1 MIELNGFCTDEPLK
15 FDEGM
20 TEEDFRSEV
29 IKCLQNHRDD
39 LDTLFNA
46 FILMAKMA
54 GIDPHELLQAAK
66 LIQRDISTPDWPMNH
81 ENRDTLIYNYAT
93 QVVDDMDFKDL
104 CVFAVETIEKNMES
118 YSDEEVITEIK
129 DHYPHLL
136 EDWPMTYRRSY

>member
-1 MIELNGFCTDEPLK
+1 
-15 FDEGM
+15 
-20 TEEDFRSEV
+20 
-29 IKCLQNHRDD
+29 
-39 LDTLFNA
+39 
-46 FILMAKMA
+46 
-54 GIDPHELLQAAK
+54 
-66 LIQRDISTPDWPMNH
+66 MNH

-136 EDWPMTYRRSY
+136 ED